1 MQFFL
6 FDFAFAFV
14 ALLGYRTL
22 VVVTRQGAPAGALE
36 RAGKPHPR
44 PAPALRPDIARPRRL
59 AEPRRVLPPWQ
70 EEPRRASLHRL
81 INFW

>member
-6 FDFAFAFV
+6 FDFALALV

-22 VVVTRQGAPAGALE
+22 VVATGQGAPAA
-36 RAGKPHPR
+36 HPR
-44 PAPALRPDIARPRRL
+44 PAPAPSDIARPHRRF
-59 AEPRRVLPPWQ
+59 EPRPTRPPWLLL
-70 EEPRRASLHRL
+70 PGRPSLHRL

>member
-6 FDFAFAFV
+6 FDFALAFV

-22 VVVTRQGAPAGALE
+22 VVVTRQGAPAGSPE
-36 RAGKPHPR
+36 HVGRPHPR
-44 PAPALRPDIARPRRL
+44 PAPAPRPDIARLQWRVEPQRL
-59 AEPRRVLPPWQ
+59 PPPWQ

>member
-1 MQFFL
+1 MRFFL
-6 FDFAFAFV
+6 FDFALAFV

-22 VVVTRQGAPAGALE
+22 VVTTRQGVPAGSLE
-36 RAGKPHPR
+36 RMSKPDRR
-44 PAPALRPDIARPRRL
+44 PGAAPPEIARRRRQV
-59 AEPRRVLPPWQ
+59 EPQPVLPRWQ

>member
-6 FDFAFAFV
+6 FDFALAFV
-14 ALLGYRTL
+14 VLLGYRTL
-22 VVVTRQGAPAGALE
+22 VVVSRQGA
-36 RAGKPHPR
+36 
-44 PAPALRPDIARPRRL
+44 
-59 AEPRRVLPPWQ
+59 PWQ